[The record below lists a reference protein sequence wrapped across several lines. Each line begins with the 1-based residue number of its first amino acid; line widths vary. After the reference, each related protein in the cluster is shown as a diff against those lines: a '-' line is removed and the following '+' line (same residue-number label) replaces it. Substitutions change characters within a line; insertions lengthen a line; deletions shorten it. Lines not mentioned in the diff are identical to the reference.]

1 MGTPALLYLTT
12 TLATFSLDVPM
23 SLSTFSPDGMAWIVG
38 EAAPSRLLEG
48 QPAPLPPG
56 GLYLDR
62 VSHMPGAVPMCWLI
76 GSATA
81 GAGVAGGH
89 GY

>member
-1 MGTPALLYLTT
+1 MSGCVAFKHQPCSGVNAQSRAGTPH
-12 TLATFSLDVPM
+12 
-23 SLSTFSPDGMAWIVG
+23 GMAWIVG

-48 QPAPLPPG
+48 QPAPLLPG
-56 GLYLDR
+56 GPYLDR